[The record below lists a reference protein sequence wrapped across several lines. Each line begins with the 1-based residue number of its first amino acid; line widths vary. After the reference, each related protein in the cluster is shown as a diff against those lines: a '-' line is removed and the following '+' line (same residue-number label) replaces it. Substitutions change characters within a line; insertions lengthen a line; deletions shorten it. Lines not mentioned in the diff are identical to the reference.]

1 MLLSATRKSNGRIET
16 NELSQMPRTKYEK
29 LDPEMEELRKAIGPI
44 AANYSNACLGALDS
58 EIDFAADFLLDL

>member
-1 MLLSATRKSNGRIET
+1 
-16 NELSQMPRTKYEK
+16 MPRTKYEK